1 MSDRRGFTL
10 VKLMVTCT
18 VIGILANIAL
28 PAMAVMK
35 RKADAAH
42 VIADMNTI
50 RIAALSHYADLN
62 YFPATQPW
70 GAAPGTMISM
80 LPQGFQWTYKSV
92 QYRWHR
98 WSLPNGLPTSPSQT
112 VLIGVEVETPD
123 QNLMAAI
130 KSTFRGN
137 VAFGSLTLVTF
148 VIE

>member
-10 VKLMVTCT
+10 VELMVTCT

-28 PAMAVMK
+28 PAVAVMK

-42 VIADMNTI
+42 VIADIHTI
-50 RIAALSHYADLN
+50 RIAALNHYADLN

-70 GAAPGTMISM
+70 ATPPATMISM

-98 WSLPNGLPTSPSQT
+98 WSLPNGLPSSPSQT

-123 QNLMAAI
+123 VNLMAAI
-130 KSTFRGN
+130 KSVYRGT
-137 VAFGSLTLVTF
+137 VAFGSPTQVTF